1 MVPATIFLSLVYLFG
16 QFSQVDVYI
25 VLYQQVN
32 PPAILTHKRTVTRK
46 IHPIESS
53 GRKKKKKRTGKN
65 ENEKREQ
72 V

>member
-53 GRKKKKKRTGKN
+53 GRKKKEGR
-65 ENEKREQ
+65 EK
-72 V
+72 